1 MNISVA
7 GIGYVGLSLAVLLAQ
22 NNHVTAVDVNP
33 ERVSALNDRV
43 SPIKDELISEYL
55 SSRKLDLSAT
65 LDATAA
71 YEKSDLV
78 IIATP
83 TSYDQQRDAFDTH
96 HVEEVVCLV
105 EKANPNALVV
115 VKSTVPVGYTQ
126 DLAEAH
132 PALRLL
138 FSPEFLREGRALHDN
153 LHPSRVIVGTT
164 STSFPQDEME
174 HHARAFAK
182 LLDESAS
189 EHGIPSLI
197 MGSTEAEAVKLFSNT
212 YLAMRVSFFNELDSY
227 AATHGLDA
235 AKVIQAVGL
244 DPRIGEHYN
253 NPSFGYGGYCLPKDS
268 KQLLANFGDTPQELI
283 SAIVSSNVTRKDFVS
298 DQVAEM
304 AADLTPDGSNPTV
317 GIYRLTMKAGSDNY
331 RESAIIGVAR
341 RLRERGCS
349 LVVFE
354 PTYAGSDFEGMPVE
368 KSLAEFKRVCDVIV
382 ANRWS
387 DELEDVSDKVY
398 TRDLFSRD

>member
-22 NNHVTAVDVNP
+22 NNHVTAVDINP

-43 SPIKDELISEYL
+43 SPIKDKLISEYL

-83 TSYDQQRDAFDTH
+83 TSYDPQRDAFDTH

-164 STSFPQDEME
+164 SNSFPQDEME

-227 AATHGLDA
+227 AQEHGLDT
-235 AKVIQAVGL
+235 AKIIEGVGL
-244 DPRIGEHYN
+244 DARIGSHYN
-253 NPSFGYGGYCLPKDS
+253 NPSFGYGGYCLPKDTR
-268 KQLLANFGDTPQELI
+268 QLLAEFRDTPQALV
-283 SAIVSSNVTRKDFVS
+283 SAVVDSNHMRKDFI
-298 DQVAEM
+298 
-304 AADLTPDGSNPTV
+304 ADEIVRLVEERTPQGETATV
-317 GIYRLTMKAGSDNY
+317 GIWRLTMKTGSDNF
-331 RESAIIGVAR
+331 RESAILGVIR
-341 RLRERGCS
+341 RLRNRGFDLLVYEPS
-349 LVVFE
+349 LKSSHYEGIPVV
-354 PTYAGSDFEGMPVE
+354 SSVD
-368 KSLAEFKRVCDVIV
+368 EFKQRSTLIV
-382 ANRWS
+382 ANRW
-387 DELEDVSDKVY
+387 DDDLVDVSEKVF
-398 TRDLFSRD
+398 TRDVYGRD